1 MASASFYQMPWIFVE
16 ETMLLK
22 NFISLVCLLGVCLL
36 SNGSVAGEAPP
47 LKTRTEKLSYSMG
60 VSFVR
65 DFQKMGM
72 NMDFDALIQGIRDA
86 SSGRTLLLEEPEI
99 RSLVNAFKFEKQ
111 QKQGNP
117 RKPGTSP

>member
-1 MASASFYQMPWIFVE
+1 
-16 ETMLLK
+16 MLLK